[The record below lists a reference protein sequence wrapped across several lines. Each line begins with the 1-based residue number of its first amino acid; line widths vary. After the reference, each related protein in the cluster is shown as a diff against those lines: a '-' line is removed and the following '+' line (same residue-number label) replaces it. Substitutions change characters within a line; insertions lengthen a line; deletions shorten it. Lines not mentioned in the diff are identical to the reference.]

1 MSKDKIQ
8 NKPLGRGLSSLLG
21 DKKDINHLILSE
33 SKNKLKTLS
42 IDLISA
48 GPWQARKNFEKSDLT
63 SLSKSIKNN
72 GLIQP
77 IVVTKDKKNKGHY
90 LIIAGERRWRA
101 TQLAKVH
108 EIPVIIKEDLK
119 EDKILEISLLENLQ
133 RSDLNAIEE
142 AHGYKN
148 LIERFNYSQEKVA
161 SVIGKS
167 RPYVTNIL
175 RLLILPVK
183 IQEYLIKE
191 KLTIGHAR
199 ALIGREDSIE
209 IANEILKKK
218 LTVRDVERL
227 IKNKEKKII
236 PILDHN
242 YDLEK
247 ELSEKTGLNVKIKY
261 NNKTKKGSVTFLYDN
276 LDQLEH
282 FIHKIK

>member
-1 MSKDKIQ
+1 MSEKKTG
-8 NKPLGRGLSSLLG
+8 LGRGLTSLLG
-21 DKKDINHLILSE
+21 EDISVVSE
-33 SKNKLKTLS
+33 LKNEGKNIK
-42 IDLISA
+42 IIPVEQIKP
-48 GPWQARKNFEKSDLT
+48 GPWQARKNFDKSDLV

-77 IVVTKDKKNKGHY
+77 IVVTEDKKNKGHY

-276 LDQLEH
+276 LDQLDH
-282 FIHKIK
+282 FTKKIK

>member
-33 SKNKLKTLS
+33 SKNKLKKLS

-48 GPWQARKNFEKSDLT
+48 GPWQARKNFDKSDLV

-77 IVVTKDKKNKGHY
+77 IVVTEDKKNKGHY

-183 IQEYLIKE
+183 VQEYLIKE

-276 LDQLEH
+276 LDQLDH
-282 FIHKIK
+282 FTKKIK

>member
-1 MSKDKIQ
+1 MSKDKKQ

-42 IDLISA
+42 VDLISP
-48 GPWQARKNFEKSDLT
+48 GPWQARTNFEKSDLIN
-63 SLSKSIKNN
+63 LSKSIKNN

-77 IVVTKDKKNKGHY
+77 IVVTEDKKNKGKF

-101 TQLAKVH
+101 TQIAKVH
-108 EIPVIIKEDLK
+108 DIPVIIKDDL
-119 EDKILEISLLENLQ
+119 EENKILEISLLENLQ
-133 RSDLNAIEE
+133 RLDLNPIEE
-142 AHGYKN
+142 AQGYRN
-148 LIERFNYSQEKVA
+148 LIESFNYSQDKVS

-175 RLLILPVK
+175 RLLTLPVK
-183 IQEYLIKE
+183 VQEYLIKE

-199 ALIGREDSIE
+199 ALIGREDSIQ

-227 IKNKEKKII
+227 IKLKEKKITS
-236 PILDHN
+236 PSN
-242 YDLEK
+242 QNVDLEK
-247 ELSEKTGLNVKIKY
+247 ELSEKTGLSVKIKF
-261 NNKTKKGSVTFLYDN
+261 NDQTKKGTIKFSYKN
-276 LDQLEH
+276 LDELDH
-282 FIHKIK
+282 FISQIK